1 MCFLHA
7 HFYIKA
13 IQFLN
18 DIVFLNFL
26 ISTENRHLEPQ
37 TIRNDDGDKVLT
49 VIWIVL
55 WNNFKVKK
63 SCNSFK
69 KFISPRNKM
78 IWRIL

>member
-1 MCFLHA
+1 MFSACPFL
-7 HFYIKA
+7 YKGYTI
-13 IQFLN
+13 LN

-26 ISTENRHLEPQ
+26 ISPENRHLEPQ

-63 SCNSFK
+63 SCNSLK